1 MRVLRRTVF
10 VWKRVLAF
18 VGCWDM
24 ERGGEALLNLL
35 LFDLFD
41 IVYYKVE
48 GQGEKSHRKK

>member
-24 ERGGEALLNLL
+24 ERGGEALA
-35 LFDLFD
+35 
-41 IVYYKVE
+41 ITKVIIF
-48 GQGEKSHRKK
+48 